1 MVKFNVCPLAQRFSG
16 QISVPGDKSIS
27 HRALMLGMIS
37 KGEMSIEG
45 LSMCEDVIHT
55 KQACVDLGI
64 DIQTDGNKT
73 YVRGHGLYGVI
84 AADKRIDCGNSGTS
98 LRLFAGLLSGQSKS
112 LTLVGDESLHRR
124 PMKRILDPLQTMGA
138 NIEGRVDGEEI
149 YPPLHIQS
157 TNKLSHIDYTLPVAS
172 AQVKSALLF
181 ASLYAQQDSL
191 IVEPILSRDHTERM
205 LCYLGAPVLFQ
216 KTPGTIVM
224 QVSSWNRELLPKP
237 ISIPGDISSAAFI
250 IAAAV
255 ITQSSVTISN
265 VGLNPLRKCFLDALR
280 KSGACIEEEIVSQE
294 NMEPRGN
301 IVVHQ
306 NKNRQPFVLNR
317 QEVASCI
324 DEIPILAIVAA
335 CSSGESQ
342 FYGVEDLEF
351 KESNRIKTIQDM
363 LSSFSV
369 SSKYHDGILSIDGI
383 GEQLFSKATIQT
395 QGDHRIVM
403 AAAIAS
409 LRANGVC
416 TITHADSVDTSFPS
430 FALTLQKL
438 GVEIQAH

>member
-1 MVKFNVCPLAQRFSG
+1 MTNYNSSLYISIKHTIRNRQFQIKTQLTVPTGITVLCGHSGAGKSTLLNIIAGIIVPDEGYISLNDTVWFDSKKNICIPTHQRNIGYVFQTSALFPHLNCLNNVVYGIPKTT
-16 QISVPGDKSIS
+16 P
-27 HRALMLGMIS
+27 
-37 KGEMSIEG
+37 
-45 LSMCEDVIHT
+45 
-55 KQACVDLGI
+55 KQ
-64 DIQTDGNKT
+64 Q
-73 YVRGHGLYGVI
+73 
-84 AADKRIDCGNSGTS
+84 RIDH
-98 LRLFAGLLSGQSKS
+98 AMALLKQMNADHVAHQKPA
-112 LTLVGDESLHRR
+112 TLS
-124 PMKRILDPLQTMGA
+124 
-138 NIEGRVDGEEI
+138 GEEI